1 MADYDDT
8 EAMAYADGELPP
20 DRTAQMARAA
30 EVDATLRARIET
42 FAASR
47 RVLREQFASMLTEPA
62 PEHLLRLIERASA
75 TSGVSIL
82 NFPSRAG
89 AWPRR
94 RVKIGCWL
102 LAASLVAAVGLGLSL
117 RPEAQLRG
125 AGEIEVALATA
136 ALERN
141 PSGSPMTVVGAGGAL
156 EVLPLA
162 SFRTDDGRYC
172 RDFEFSLIARRTS
185 SKRMLACRDAD
196 GSWVPGSPIVAASSP
211 APGEYVTASGPGHA
225 LSRLSEADE
234 AAALASGWR
243 P

>member
-20 DRTAQMARAA
+20 SRTAQIARAA
-30 EVDATLRARIET
+30 EADATLRARIET

-47 RVLREQFASMLTEPA
+47 RVLREQFASMLTEPV
-62 PEHLLRLIERASA
+62 PEHLLRLIERSPA
-75 TSGVSIL
+75 TSGGNIL
-82 NFPSRAG
+82 NVPSRAA

-94 RVKIGCWL
+94 RVGITRWL

-117 RPEAQLRG
+117 RPGVRLAG
-125 AGEIEVALATA
+125 AGETEVALAAA

-141 PSGSPMTVVGAGGAL
+141 PSGSPMTVVAAGGL
-156 EVLPLA
+156 VEVLPLA

-172 RDFEFSLIARRTS
+172 RDFELSAIAPGAKSR
-185 SKRMLACRDAD
+185 RMLACRDAD
-196 GSWVPGSPIVAASSP
+196 GSWVPGNPITAAPSP
-211 APGEYVTASGPGHA
+211 APGEYVAASGPGHA
-225 LSRLSEADE
+225 LRRLNQADE
-234 AAALASGWR
+234 ATALASGWR